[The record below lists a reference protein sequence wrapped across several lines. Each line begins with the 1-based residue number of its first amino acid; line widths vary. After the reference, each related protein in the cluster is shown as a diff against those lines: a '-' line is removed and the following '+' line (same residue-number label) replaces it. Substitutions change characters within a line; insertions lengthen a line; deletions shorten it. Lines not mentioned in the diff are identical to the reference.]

1 MKKKRNKPTLRDLMK
16 RMSTYEMSMF
26 QMLDRVNIIEKAF
39 VDFLRME
46 KLEEK
51 FQEYLDGEYKQPE
64 HKQS

>member
-1 MKKKRNKPTLRDLMK
+1 MK